1 MTGGLVGLL
10 IGSMLLF
17 ASILAGL
24 LSARVGA
31 PLLLTFLG
39 LGMLAGEDGPGGIA
53 FDNLELSFLIGN
65 SALAI
70 ILFDGGLR
78 TPWQTLR
85 AAWAPALSLATLGT
99 LITAGIVAAGAHW
112 LFHLKP
118 LPAFLM
124 GAIVAATDAPAVFMM
139 LGRHG
144 VSLRDRLRATLEVES
159 GSNDPMGIFL
169 TMACVALIKAGGGIE
184 TDWGGAGWGVLGDFA
199 LQMGIGLAM
208 GWLGGATLAWL
219 TNRLEL
225 AAGLYPILA
234 LAIALLAF
242 SSTALVG
249 GSGYLA
255 MYVAGIVYGNRRVRA
270 RTLICRFFDGLMWL
284 AQIVMFLLLG
294 LLVSPHL
301 LADQLWLSLGIAG
314 VLIFVAR
321 PVAVG
326 VALLPFG
333 FSWREQLFASWVGL
347 RGAVPIFLA
356 LVPALTG
363 IDASHIYFNVAF
375 VVVLVSLAL
384 QGWTAPWLAR
394 RLGLALA
401 PTPEDA
407 DRLEFDMLHQT
418 DRDLVA
424 YTVKPHSR
432 AAELPFERLKIPE
445 RARLVSVIRD
455 GTVMSATDLE
465 RLAAGDVVLVLTP
478 PELALAVDRVFS
490 RRQKSPAAFAAR
502 VQGDFIVDGATPV
515 ENLAR
520 AYDIPIRSPVAG
532 MTVAGLL
539 RERIGPAAG
548 RGDRLRLGP
557 VDLIVVDMLGD
568 EIKEVGLL
576 IRTDDAEPSRWP
588 RLLAALLERA
598 QKLFGREEG

>member
-10 IGSMLLF
+10 IGSLLLF
-17 ASILAGL
+17 ASIIAGL

-39 LGMLAGEDGPGGIA
+39 LGMLAGEDGPGGIV
-53 FDNLELSFLIGN
+53 FNNFELSFLIGN
-65 SALAI
+65 AALAI
-70 ILFDGGLR
+70 IFFDGGLR
-78 TPWQTLR
+78 TPYQTLR

-124 GAIVAATDAPAVFMM
+124 GAIVAATDAPAMFMM

-169 TMACVALIKAGGGIE
+169 TMACVALIKAGGAGA
-184 TDWGGAGWGVLGDFA
+184 DWSVLGEFV
-199 LQMGIGLAM
+199 LQMGIGLLM
-208 GWLGGATLAWL
+208 GWLGGSTLAQL

-234 LAIALLAF
+234 LALCLLTF
-242 SSTALVG
+242 SSTALIG

-255 MYVAGIVYGNRRVRA
+255 IYVAGAVYGNQRVRA
-270 RTLICRFFDGLMWL
+270 RTLTCRFFDGLMWL

-301 LADQLWLSLGIAG
+301 LADQGWLALGIAA

-321 PVAVG
+321 PVAVA

-333 FSWREQLFASWVGL
+333 FSVREQLFASWVGL

-356 LVPALTG
+356 LVPALAG
-363 IDASHIYFNVAF
+363 IDSSHIYFNVAF

-384 QGWTAPWLAR
+384 QGWTAPWMAR
-394 RLGLALA
+394 RLGVALA
-401 PTPEDA
+401 PSPEAA
-407 DRLEFDMLHQT
+407 DKLEFDMLHQT

-432 AAELPFERLKIPE
+432 AADHVFARLQIPE

-455 GTVMSATDLE
+455 GTVISTTELE
-465 RLAAGDVVLVLTP
+465 RLNAGDVVLVLTP

-490 RRQKSPAAFAAR
+490 RRHKSPAAFANR
-502 VQGDFIVDGATPV
+502 VHGDFMVDGATLV
-515 ENLAR
+515 DGLAR
-520 AYDIPIRSPVAG
+520 AYDIPIRAPVPG
-532 MTVAGLL
+532 MTVNGYLK
-539 RERIGPAAG
+539 ERIGPSAG
-548 RGDRLRLGP
+548 RGDRLRVGP
-557 VDLIVVDMLGD
+557 VELIVVDTLGD

-576 IRTDDAEPSRWP
+576 IHSEDQPDSPWPGPLRPLIERWRHRLRREPR
-588 RLLAALLERA
+588 
-598 QKLFGREEG
+598 

>member
-10 IGSMLLF
+10 IGSLLLF
-17 ASILAGL
+17 ASIIAGL

-39 LGMLAGEDGPGGIA
+39 LGMIAGEEGPGGIV
-53 FDNLELSFLIGN
+53 FNNIELSFLIGN
-65 SALAI
+65 AALAI

-78 TPWQTLR
+78 TPYQTLR
-85 AAWAPALSLATLGT
+85 SAWAPALSLATLGT
-99 LITAGIVAAGAHW
+99 LITASIVAAGAHW
-112 LFHLKP
+112 LFHLAP

-124 GAIVAATDAPAVFMM
+124 GAIVAGTDAPAVFMM
-139 LGRHG
+139 LGRQG

-169 TMACVALIKAGGGIE
+169 TMACVTLIKAGNA
-184 TDWGGAGWGVLGDFA
+184 DPGWSVLEDFA
-199 LQMGIGLAM
+199 LQMGLGLGL
-208 GWLGGATLAWL
+208 GWLGGVALSVL

-234 LAIALLAF
+234 LALCLLCF
-242 SSTALVG
+242 SSTALLG

-301 LADQLWLSLGIAG
+301 LVAQGWLALGIAG

-321 PVAVG
+321 PVAVV
-326 VALLPFG
+326 VALAPFD

-356 LVPALTG
+356 LVPGLMG
-363 IDASHIYFNVAF
+363 IDSQHIFFNAAF
-375 VVVLVSLAL
+375 VVVLVSLSL
-384 QGWTAPWLAR
+384 QGWTAPWMAR
-394 RLGLALA
+394 RLGVALA
-401 PTPEDA
+401 PTPEAA
-407 DRLEFDMLHQT
+407 DRLEFDMVQQT

-432 AAELPFERLKIPE
+432 AADHPFARLQIPE
-445 RARLVSVIRD
+445 RARLVSVIRT
-455 GTVMSATDLE
+455 GTVISTHDMD
-465 RLAAGDVVLVLTP
+465 RLHIGDVVLVLTP
-478 PELALAVDRVFS
+478 PEQALAVDRVFS
-490 RRQKSPAAFAAR
+490 RRHKSPAAFANR
-502 VQGDFIVDGATPV
+502 DQGDFIVSGTTPV
-515 ENLAR
+515 EGLAR
-520 AYDIPIRSPVAG
+520 AYDIPIETPVPG
-532 MTVAGLL
+532 MTVGGLIK
-539 RERIGPAAG
+539 ERIGPSAG
-548 RGDRLRLGP
+548 RGDRLRIGP
-557 VDLIVVDMLGD
+557 VDLIVVDMLGL
-568 EIKEVGLL
+568 EITEVGLL
-576 IRTDDAEPSRWP
+576 IRTEENAPAHPFRSLIDRL
-588 RLLAALLERA
+588 RGLLAKE
-598 QKLFGREEG
+598 